1 MYVSYTLILLHTWY
15 SNVLYHCKLMMERSF
30 QCAMIA
36 STDVLQNNDI
46 ASYDNLKL
54 MKYRKNMKQSKV
66 ELHLKSFNLCMTAKQ
81 EIILRYIQ
89 GFKEKYYFIPLQATR
104 G

>member
-1 MYVSYTLILLHTWY
+1 
-15 SNVLYHCKLMMERSF
+15 MERSF

-36 STDVLQNNDI
+36 STDVLKNNVI
-46 ASYDNLKL
+46 ASYDNSYLKL
-54 MKYRKNMKQSKV
+54 IKYRKNMKPSKV